1 MKLFK
6 NKKTGKMYVTLSEEK
21 DCLVGF
27 DGVPYTGASDDVEEV
42 STTASAQDFRR
53 LHEEANGF
61 SIGCSVNVE
70 DPTKV
75 TIEITHSATNE
86 NKRKYK
92 VGDKFSF
99 ALKNGE
105 SVTALAVKEEADGM
119 VFIFE
124 DCLSKA
130 YSMNDNLMD
139 MLNNELY
146 KLFPDEIQNVM
157 VSFGGNNMIRIPTE
171 KEIFGVNKYG
181 ERESDDVKQFE
192 PMKKRRN
199 RIAFRNDEFEW
210 YWLKNRGVEGA
221 ASFAFVNSTGLAAS
235 YNASISVGVRPL
247 FKIRFV
253 EI

>member
-27 DGVPYTGASDDVEEV
+27 DGVPYTGSSDDVEEV
-42 STTASAQDFRR
+42 STTASAQGFRR

-99 ALKNGE
+99 SLKNGE
-105 SVTALAVKEEADGM
+105 SVTALAVKEETDGM

-124 DCLSKA
+124 DCLS
-130 YSMNDNLMD
+130 
-139 MLNNELY
+139 
-146 KLFPDEIQNVM
+146 
-157 VSFGGNNMIRIPTE
+157 
-171 KEIFGVNKYG
+171 VNA
-181 ERESDDVKQFE
+181 
-192 PMKKRRN
+192 P
-199 RIAFRNDEFEW
+199 
-210 YWLKNRGVEGA
+210 
-221 ASFAFVNSTGLAAS
+221 
-235 YNASISVGVRPL
+235 
-247 FKIRFV
+247 
-253 EI
+253 